1 MNMKKI
7 LFYAFMLPA
16 LVGMLFSCS
25 EVKTDAKKLEGKWKV
40 VELKGEKI
48 LEEGLPQMEFDMAA
62 NKLHGNSGCNIFN
75 TTVTLDPNDVSAI
88 TINEGAST
96 MMACP
101 NMDLETKVLKSMS
114 EVKSVKAG
122 KSDEEMLLVDQN
134 GNVLFV
140 LDKE

>member
-1 MNMKKI
+1 MKKI

-16 LVGMLFSCS
+16 IVGMMLSCS
-25 EVKTDAKKLEGKWKV
+25 DAKTDAKKLEGKWKV

-101 NMDLETKVLKSMS
+101 NMDLEMKVLKSMS

-122 KSDEEMLLVDQN
+122 KSESEMLLVDQN

>member
-1 MNMKKI
+1 MKKI

-16 LVGMLFSCS
+16 IVGMMLSCS
-25 EVKTDAKKLEGKWKV
+25 DAKTDVKKLEGKWKV

-101 NMDLETKVLKSMS
+101 NMDLEMKVLKSMS

-122 KSDEEMLLVDQN
+122 KSESEMLLVDQD